1 MPINK
6 TKYERKTKEPFFIG
20 LTFSHLHYNIIE
32 RVCNAISANFAV
44 SICPKIASRSHWI
57 AL

>member
-6 TKYERKTKEPFFIG
+6 TIFERKTKESFFIG
-20 LTFSHLHYNIIE
+20 LTFSHLHYSIIE
-32 RVCNAISANFAV
+32 RVCNVISANFAV
-44 SICPKIASRSHWI
+44 SLCLKIASHSHWI